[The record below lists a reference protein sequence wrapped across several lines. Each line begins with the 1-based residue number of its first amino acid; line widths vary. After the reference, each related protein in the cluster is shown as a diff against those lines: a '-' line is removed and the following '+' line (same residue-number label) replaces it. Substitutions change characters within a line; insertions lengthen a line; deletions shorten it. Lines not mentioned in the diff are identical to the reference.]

1 MDVNRE
7 IEASEKEMGSV
18 KISPDVVA
26 VIAAIAASEIEG
38 VCSMSSSIAGGIS
51 EFLGKKNYS
60 KGVKVDIT
68 ADGSAVIDLY
78 IIAQY
83 GANINS
89 MGEEMQAAVKKSV
102 ENMTGLNVIKVNV
115 HVQGINLEEEP
126 KEKEKE

>member
-1 MDVNRE
+1 MDNRE
-7 IEASEKEMGSV
+7 IDAYEKEIGSV

-26 VIAAIAASEIEG
+26 VIASIAASEVEG

-60 KGVKVDIT
+60 KGVKVEIT
-68 ADGSAVIDLY
+68 ADDSAVIDLY
-78 IIAQY
+78 VIAQY
-83 GANINS
+83 GANINN
-89 MGEEMQAAVKKSV
+89 MGEEMQSTVKKSV
-102 ENMTGLNVIKVNV
+102 ETMTGLNVIRVNV